1 MEMDID
7 ARIMAW
13 TKAKA
18 DLAKAKDREMN
29 LRKSIT
35 TELFPSPVEGVNT
48 HELGKGYKIK
58 MTHKLN
64 RTIDEAALASVLER
78 LPQAEECVKMK
89 PSLAIKKFKAL
100 KDEDRLIFEECL
112 VTKPG
117 SPTLELV
124 IPKEVTDGPKG
135 PENA

>member
-18 DLAKAKDREMN
+18 ELAKAKDREMD
-29 LRKSIT
+29 LRKSISK
-35 TELFPSPVEGVNT
+35 ELFPAPTEGVNT

-64 RTIDEAALASVLER
+64 RTIDEASLSSVLER
-78 LPQAEECVKMK
+78 LPNAEECVKYK
-89 PSLAIKKFKAL
+89 PELAIKKFKAL
-100 KDEDRLIFEECL
+100 SDEDRLIFEECL

-117 SPTLELV
+117 APALELV
-124 IPKEVTDGPKG
+124 IPKTEAAGPKG
-135 PENA
+135 EENV